1 MIYLDDLLK
10 ATDFRQA
17 VEDLAADF
25 RKTHGL
31 PQIHQLGLLV
41 EDVETAAK
49 ELEAQ
54 GIGPFF
60 IAAGSPVFWME
71 RGDKKAIQGRLGLAY
86 HQGIEL
92 ELLEPMDG
100 SEFYTRS
107 LDPDGR
113 IVVQQLG
120 FLVDDVETWADQLT
134 MAGTSLWLL
143 GRLKIGPANYD
154 FAYMKPM
161 EEKRNMIIELITW
174 RLLGKP
180 IGPPKRLLKTLGKLQ
195 KITGKRTIRI

>member
-1 MIYLDDLLK
+1 MIYFDELLK
-10 ATDFRQA
+10 APDFHQA
-17 VEDLAADF
+17 VASLAADF
-25 RKTHGL
+25 RKAHGL
-31 PQIHQLGLLV
+31 PKVHQLGLLV

-49 ELEAQ
+49 ELEDR

-71 RGDKKAIQGRLGLAY
+71 RGDKKTIQGRLGLAY
-86 HQGIEL
+86 YQGIEI
-92 ELLEPMDG
+92 ELLEPLEG

-120 FLVDDVETWADQLT
+120 FLVDDVETWADKLT

-143 GRLKIGPANYD
+143 GRLKLGPAKYD
-154 FAYMKPM
+154 FAYMKPLDDSDL
-161 EEKRNMIIELITW
+161 IIEFITW
-174 RLLGKP
+174 RLLGVR
-180 IGPPKRLLKTLGKLQ
+180 INPPVKLLKTLARLEKL
-195 KITGKRTIRI
+195 TGKDTIRV

>member
-1 MIYLDDLLK
+1 MIYFNELLK
-10 ATDFRQA
+10 APDFRQA
-17 VEDLAADF
+17 VEGLAADF

-31 PQIHQLGLLV
+31 PKIHQLGLLV

-49 ELEAQ
+49 ELEGS

-86 HQGIEL
+86 YQGIEL
-92 ELLEPMDG
+92 ELLEPLEG

-120 FLVDDVETWADQLT
+120 FLVDNVETWADKLA

-143 GRLKIGPANYD
+143 GRLQLGPAKYD
-154 FAYMKPM
+154 FAYMKPL
-161 EEKRNMIIELITW
+161 EDSNLIIEFITW
-174 RLLGKP
+174 RLLGMR
-180 IGPPKRLLKTLGKLQ
+180 INPPVRLVKTMARLEKL
-195 KITGKRTIRI
+195 TGKRTIRV